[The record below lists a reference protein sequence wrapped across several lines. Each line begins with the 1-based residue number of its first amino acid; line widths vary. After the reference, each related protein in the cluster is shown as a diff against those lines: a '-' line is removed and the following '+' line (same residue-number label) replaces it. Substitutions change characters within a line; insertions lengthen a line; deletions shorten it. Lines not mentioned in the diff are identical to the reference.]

1 MSTPHTS
8 EARLELDLT
17 LLTLE
22 GAIDGLLTLRAT
34 EVDRALDRAVF
45 AAYRDLVETYCQLV
59 HVIDSRVDLRLP
71 PDDALPL
78 SPNHPGA

>member
-1 MSTPHTS
+1 MTIPHTS

-22 GAIDGLLTLRAT
+22 GAIDGLLALRAT
-34 EVDRALDRAVF
+34 ETDRALDRAVF

-59 HVIDSRVDLRLP
+59 HVIDSRVDLRWPADDTLP
-71 PDDALPL
+71 H
-78 SPNHPGA
+78 SSIQQGA

>member
-1 MSTPHTS
+1 MTIPHSS
-8 EARLELDLT
+8 EARLELDLA

-34 EVDRALDRAVF
+34 ETDRALDRAVF

-78 SPNHPGA
+78 SPIQPGT